1 MGVLTQRIGH
11 VVKNVHIREQRARLK
26 EHAHPFANRV
36 EARARHRRD
45 IFAVEENFAAV
56 RGICPPIRRSNV
68 VLPIPDGP
76 MMAVILPRGTVSEI
90 SSNINR
96 LPREN

>member
-36 EARARHRRD
+36 EARARHLRD

-56 RGICPPIRRSNV
+56 RGD
-68 VLPIPDGP
+68 LPADKTQQ
-76 MMAVILPRGTVSEI
+76 RGFTD
-90 SSNINR
+90 
-96 LPREN
+96 P